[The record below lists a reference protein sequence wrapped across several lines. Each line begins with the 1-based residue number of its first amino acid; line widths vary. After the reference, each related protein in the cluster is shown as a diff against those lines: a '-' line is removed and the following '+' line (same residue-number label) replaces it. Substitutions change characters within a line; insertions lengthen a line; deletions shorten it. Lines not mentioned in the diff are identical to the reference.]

1 MYPLL
6 CSCFFHTA
14 DVVITGLSHFDKFA
28 FKPGALPEGLCEFKR
43 ELVKGGGMFTFRAQ
57 Y

>member
-6 CSCFFHTA
+6 CSCLFHTVY
-14 DVVITGLSHFDKFA
+14 VVITWLSHFNKFVC
-28 FKPGALPEGLCEFKR
+28 KPGALPERLCKFTR
-43 ELVKGGGMFTFRAQ
+43 ELVEGGGMFTFRAQ